1 MCIRDRSSGVQGPAL
16 WQLKRFFSRAWHGSC
31 DFASCSDW
39 FISFFV
45 FCRDWPAVYTLVLVW
60 WQSIGIALYIRLQ
73 LTYSEWQAEYIFP
86 LKTAE
91 SEYNNCNTSKQRTTT
106 DKRQKTIGLMRKTN
120 FMGHDSPP
128 CVSVPAFF
136 PDVQLL
142 NEYVHLN

>member
-1 MCIRDRSSGVQGPAL
+1 M
-16 WQLKRFFSRAWHGSC
+16 
-31 DFASCSDW
+31 
-39 FISFFV
+39 
-45 FCRDWPAVYTLVLVW
+45 YTLGFVW
-60 WQSIGIALYIRLQ
+60 WLSIEIALHMRLQ
-73 LTYSEWQAEYIFP
+73 LMYSEWQAEYIFP

-91 SEYNNCNTSKQRTTT
+91 SEYNNCKTGKQGTTT